1 MTAIL
6 LVDDEVRML
15 DLLEL
20 YLAPHGFL
28 CMKCEDST
36 KVEKHLNN
44 NPMIQLVLLDLMMP
58 KKDGWTVCNEIRA
71 KFRVPIIML
80 TARDQTEDVVKGLN
94 SGADDYITKPFSEEE
109 LLARIQAVLRRTG
122 VEKKEMSYKEL
133 HINEESREVI
143 YEGESISMTKTEFE
157 LLCLFLKHP
166 NRVFPREDLVTLI
179 WGYDTEIEGRTVD
192 SHMRNL
198 REKLRSAGFPIEQHL
213 QTVWGVGYKWDVP

>member
-1 MTAIL
+1 MPTIL

-20 YLAPHGFL
+20 YLAPHGFS

-36 KVEKHLNN
+36 EVEKYLEK

-58 KKDGWTVCNEIRA
+58 KKDGWTVCQEIRA
-71 KFRVPIIML
+71 KFKVPIIML

-122 VEKKEMSYKEL
+122 VEKKGISYKEL
-133 HINEESREVI
+133 YVNEESREVI
-143 YEGESISMTKTEFE
+143 YVGESISMTKTEFE

-166 NRVFPREDLVTLI
+166 NRVFPREDLVMLI

-192 SHMRNL
+192 SHMRNV

-213 QTVWGVGYKWDVP
+213 QTVWGVGYKWGAS